1 MWQTPAELHSALNDF
16 PVVLLLASVCFD
28 LLGGATN
35 RDSLKAAGF
44 WTLVGAATGALV
56 AVLTGLRAEKSIEHG
71 GSVHLVMERHQTL
84 AIAATVLLVG
94 LAAWRI
100 WRKGQL
106 PTRER
111 PAYLAVAIVGMLAI
125 AWVAH
130 LGGTM
135 VYRYGGGVPTSV
147 MREALEERAV
157 GHSHAAGEAHDHSDV
172 EPLSLDAAPGDSA
185 EEGTAHAHPPGT
197 PEHEHE

>member
-1 MWQTPAELHSALNDF
+1 MWQTPAELHSALNDL
-16 PVVLLLASVCFD
+16 PVVLLLASVVFD
-28 LLGGATN
+28 LVGGITK
-35 RDSLKAAGF
+35 RESLKAAGF
-44 WTLVGAATGALV
+44 WSLVGAAGGALI
-56 AVLTGLRAEKSIEHG
+56 AVVTGLRAESSIEHG

-100 WRKGQL
+100 WRRGRL
-106 PTRER
+106 PAGEH
-111 PAYLAVAIVGMLAI
+111 PMYLAVAVVGMLAI
-125 AWVAH
+125 GWVAH

-147 MREALEERAV
+147 LREALEERAA
-157 GHSHAAGEAHDHSDV
+157 GHSHAAGEEHDHA
-172 EPLSLDAAPGDSA
+172 DAAPPPSARGDSA
-185 EEGTAHAHPPGT
+185 EDSTGHSHPPGT